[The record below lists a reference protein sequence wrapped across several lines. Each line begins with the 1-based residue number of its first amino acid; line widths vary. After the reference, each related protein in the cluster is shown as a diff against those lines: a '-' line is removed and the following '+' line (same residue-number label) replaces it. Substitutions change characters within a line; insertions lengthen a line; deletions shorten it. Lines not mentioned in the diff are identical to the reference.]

1 MTDNKHFDEV
11 EDLVSLEA
19 LSVMA
24 AALSP
29 DEHSSS
35 DDDDHDL
42 ENENPISDPQRLDE
56 LV

>member
-1 MTDNKHFDEV
+1 MTDNEHFDEV

-29 DEHSSS
+29 DENAPS
-35 DDDDHDL
+35 DDAEPKEGQSASGSDDT
-42 ENENPISDPQRLDE
+42 SAFSG
-56 LV
+56 